1 MASNM
6 NHQFDQ
12 LAERLRRLSLGSEI
26 DQEEQLNQIM
36 EMSYEE
42 LSSKVMDFG
51 KAHLGKSFL
60 DMTKETRYMTWF
72 AEAYQGSRKPQHV
85 RFLRFIQLHVEK
97 LEAGKNPSSRPTVAT
112 QSKAKAKAK
121 MLQVHLPE
129 NPWDESEEEMGMPS
143 EASWDIPHGNQIELN
158 EMQNR
163 MGEVENVLQQVLNL
177 LSSNQSS
184 QPASQ

>member
-1 MASNM
+1 M

-12 LAERLRRLSLGSEI
+12 LADRLRRLSLGLET

-42 LSSKVMDFG
+42 LSSKCMDFG

-72 AEAYQGSRKPQHV
+72 AETYQGSRKPQHV
-85 RFLRFIQLHVEK
+85 RFMRFIQLHVEK
-97 LEAGKNPSSRPTVAT
+97 LEAEKNSSSRPTTMAT

-121 MLQVHLPE
+121 MLRVNLPE
-129 NPWDESEEEMGMPS
+129 NPWDESEEEMEMPT
-143 EASWDIPHGNQIELN
+143 EASWDMPHGSQIELN

-177 LSSNQSS
+177 LSSNQPS